1 MSEPAKVARAV
12 KKAAKSAVARAT
24 ETALASV
31 PRTAPAL
38 KEPTKPGVPLP
49 PKPDQA
55 GPDRRTATGAATDAT
70 AAAARDSK
78 AGGPAGTPLDPRIV
92 LRLLESFR
100 RAKAIGAWGAGADAL
115 TAAGI
120 DPRGTGVAV
129 GESPD
134 EVLGELQTLLGAH
147 RVWDRLDPALS

>member
-1 MSEPAKVARAV
+1 MSEPAKAARAV
-12 KKAAKSAVARAT
+12 KKAG
-24 ETALASV
+24 ALSV
-31 PRTAPAL
+31 EAPAL

-70 AAAARDSK
+70 SAAARDSK

-92 LRLLESFR
+92 LLLQESFR
-100 RAKAIGAWGAGADAL
+100 HAKAIGARAPGADAL

-147 RVWDRLDPALS
+147 RVWDRFDPALS